1 MNRFMRWNDPDDG
14 ACSGNV
20 EVLSQGPADGAP
32 PSFDMPVTVRRVGQP
47 ENDTFQVLLGEL
59 GEPRQFYKTTVT
71 FTVLSKEPIPLHAL
85 VLDISAD
92 LKSGAVESHDGLYVG
107 NFSAYNRESLN
118 GGAMADALYEAGS
131 EPGFFELDDSGQDV

>member
-20 EVLSQGPADGAP
+20 EVL
-32 PSFDMPVTVRRVGQP
+32 VTNDDFAGDEYCIVRRVGQP
-47 ENDTFQVLLGEL
+47 ENDNFEVLRSEL
-59 GEPRQFYKTTVT
+59 SDPRRFYKTTVT
-71 FTVLSKEPIPLHAL
+71 FTVLSEEPIPPH
-85 VLDISAD
+85 AD
-92 LKSGAVESHDGLYVG
+92 LQSIAVECNEGQYVG
-107 NFSAYNRESLN
+107 NFAANDEQLLN